1 MMNKCI
7 KTDYNSYIV
16 LPDGNCEF
24 VVRRETYSN
33 TYQII
38 IRMYTSGDKVHERL
52 IWDGFTNRDETI
64 EYIEVLMHRLMSGMD
79 PVITRSSIAGG
90 VK

>member
-16 LPDGNCEF
+16 IPDGNCEF
-24 VVRRETYSN
+24 IVCRATYSN
-33 TYQII
+33 AYQII
-38 IRMYTSGDKVHERL
+38 IRMYTGDTVHERL
-52 IWDGFTNRDETI
+52 IWGDFTNRDEAI
-64 EYIEVLMHRLMSGMD
+64 EYIEVLMHRLMTGMD

>member
-16 LPDGNCEF
+16 IPDSNCEF
-24 VVRRETYSN
+24 MIRREAYSN

-52 IWDGFTNRDETI
+52 IWDGFSSKNEAI
-64 EYIEVLMHRLMSGMD
+64 EYIEVLMHRLITGVD
-79 PVITRSSIAGG
+79 CIITRNSIAGG
-90 VK
+90 S

>member
-16 LPDGNCEF
+16 IPDSNCEF
-24 VVRRETYSN
+24 MIRREVYSN

-38 IRMYTSGDKVHERL
+38 IRMYTSSDKVHERL
-52 IWDGFTNRDETI
+52 IWDGFSSKDEAI
-64 EYIEVLMHRLMSGMD
+64 AYIEVLMYRLMSGLD
-79 PVITRSSIAGG
+79 PIITKNSIAEGG
-90 VK
+90 L

>member
-38 IRMYTSGDKVHERL
+38 IRMYTPGDKVHERL
-52 IWDGFTNRDETI
+52 IWDGFSSRDEVI
-64 EYIEVLMHRLMSGMD
+64 EYIEVLMHRLMIGAD
-79 PVITRSSIAGG
+79 CIITRNSIAGG
-90 VK
+90 LR